1 MTNFPYLPVAIQA
14 KLARDLMA
22 DIWLGLA
29 IPKLVLTFRVG
40 EYVAFYL
47 YLIQFAVEALPLS
60 DIEDQGYR

>member
-47 YLIQFAVEALPLS
+47 YLLQLKHCL
-60 DIEDQGYR
+60 